1 MNSADEVRASDTDS
15 GTQEPQEEC
24 LRDRYR
30 RLGPVLTEAELDGL
44 EALAD

>member
-1 MNSADEVRASDTDS
+1 MSSADEVRASDTDS
-15 GTQEPQEEC
+15 GMQEPPDER

-44 EALAD
+44 DALAD